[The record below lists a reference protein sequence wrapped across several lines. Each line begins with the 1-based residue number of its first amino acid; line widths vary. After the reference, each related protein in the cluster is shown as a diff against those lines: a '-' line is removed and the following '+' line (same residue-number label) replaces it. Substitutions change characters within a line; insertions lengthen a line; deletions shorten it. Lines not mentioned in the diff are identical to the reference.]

1 MADTKG
7 SALILLVEGAE
18 EMEAVIAADV
28 LRRGKVK
35 IDAILYQ
42 ETFSRALVK
51 PLGQRSGAVTC
62 KLSCSCLAAISV
74 H

>member
-28 LRRGKVK
+28 LRRGKVSLMQFYIK
-35 IDAILYQ
+35 
-42 ETFSRALVK
+42 K
-51 PLGQRSGAVTC
+51 PLVE
-62 KLSCSCLAAISV
+62 L
-74 H
+74 